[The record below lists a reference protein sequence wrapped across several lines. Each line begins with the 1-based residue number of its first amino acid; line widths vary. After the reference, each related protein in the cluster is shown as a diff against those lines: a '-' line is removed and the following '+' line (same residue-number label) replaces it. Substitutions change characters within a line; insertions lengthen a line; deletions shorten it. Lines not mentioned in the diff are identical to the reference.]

1 MRGLAVALASVALL
15 AACGGSSPEDVVD
28 EYLKAVLDG
37 DGAKVC
43 ELLSDEAREAVEQE
57 ATAAES
63 CESAIKVMTREVP
76 AGFKQAVEEGDVKVT
91 EAENTAKA
99 EIYDGVYAVEL
110 EKDGGDWVVTE
121 GVTG

>member
-1 MRGLAVALASVALL
+1 MRRLAVTLASVALL

-28 EYLKAVLDG
+28 EYLQAVLDG

-43 ELLSDEAREAVEQE
+43 ELLSDEEREAVERE

-63 CESAIKVMTREVP
+63 CEQAIEVITRQVP
-76 AGFKQAVEEGDVKVT
+76 AGLEQAIEEGDVKVT
-91 EAENTAKA
+91 EDGDRARAD
-99 EIYDGVYAVEL
+99 IYDGAYVVEL

-121 GVTG
+121 GVAG

>member
-1 MRGLAVALASVALL
+1 MRRLAVALASVALL
-15 AACGGSSPEDVVD
+15 AACGGSSPEEVVD
-28 EYLKAVLDG
+28 EYLQAVLDG

-63 CESAIKVMTREVP
+63 CEKAIEVMTKEVP
-76 AGFKQAVEEGDVKVT
+76 AGFKQAVEEDDVKVT
-91 EAENTAKA
+91 EDGDTAKA
-99 EIYDGVYAVEL
+99 EIYDAAYVVEL
-110 EKDGGDWVVTE
+110 KKDGGDWVVTE

>member
-1 MRGLAVALASVALL
+1 MRRLAVALVSVAVL
-15 AACGGSSPEDVVD
+15 AACGGSSPEEVVD
-28 EYLKAVLDG
+28 EYLQAVLDG

-63 CESAIKVMTREVP
+63 CE
-76 AGFKQAVEEGDVKVT
+76 QAVEVMTQDAPAGLERAIREDDVKVT
-91 EAENTAKA
+91 EDGDTARA
-99 EIYDGVYAVEL
+99 EIYDGAYAVEL
-110 EKDGGDWVVTE
+110 RKDGGDWVVTD

>member
-15 AACGGSSPEDVVD
+15 TACGGSSPEEVVD
-28 EYLKAVLDG
+28 EYLQAVVDG
-37 DGAKVC
+37 DAAKVC
-43 ELLSDEAREAVEQE
+43 ELLSNEAREAVERE

-63 CESAIKVMTREVP
+63 CEKAIDVMTQEVP
-76 AGFKQAVEEGDVKVT
+76 AGFKQAVEEDDVKVT
-91 EAENTAKA
+91 EDGDRATAEV
-99 EIYDGVYAVEL
+99 YDGAYAVEL